1 MQSIT
6 KINKNGVQKADAVQ
20 RERCGEEA
28 RGRKRLFLAFSINFC
43 SGDAAASVK
52 LFSTRIHEI
61 GGVLPRHKKE
71 KQSLSLMDIFEKLLE
86 DDTKAPSASYLRRSF
101 GYAQLSFF
109 CCVNRA

>member
-1 MQSIT
+1 M
-6 KINKNGVQKADAVQ
+6 
-20 RERCGEEA
+20 
-28 RGRKRLFLAFSINFC
+28 L
-43 SGDAAASVK
+43 K

-86 DDTKAPSASYLRRSF
+86 EDTKAPSASYLRRSF

-109 CCVNRA
+109 LLCQPGLTKKETTSKVWESMGFSILAWSSPLLRIEQISDQILYLSKMFF